1 MVCLLVFVVVVVD
14 VVDVGGGGGGG
25 GGVLFCFGHCWK
37 KQYRFK
43 PQAKFSFVH
52 CFR

>member
-25 GGVLFCFGHCWK
+25 GGVLFCFGHCGK

-43 PQAKFSFVH
+43 PQAKF
-52 CFR
+52 

>member
-14 VVDVGGGGGGG
+14 VVDVGGGGGG
-25 GGVLFCFGHCWK
+25 VLFCFGHCGK

-43 PQAKFSFVH
+43 PRAKF
-52 CFR
+52 